1 MRNQNIE
8 TLLKNLED
16 NYQRVK
22 IIEKGQDH
30 IKLKVFEAVFN
41 VDIEDLDLL
50 LNLLDHYIDDSE
62 ITIKLDYTSIYFK
75 DKVIFFTQLE
85 EKYRQ
90 ALYFTLGYD
99 IVKEDFDCSFKGKK
113 YSVEIGN
120 LREFDLK
127 EDQFEQ
133 FIDEIEKEG
142 IDIDPHISGLLI
154 NLISGRDNPIQYY
167 IKISSDQGKKKD
179 LWDTRE
185 ITNLVY
191 FIIFEF
197 YRNQWI
203 MLRLVDPYNIS
214 ESFIDYR
221 SYNISKKPVK
231 PIEVGIYRY
240 IDPFLLDMI
249 YEGDITP
256 NPFFKYLSYY
266 RVFEYFYDK
275 SPMGKVFKDIR
286 RIIIKPEFASDLEGY
301 TKKIYEIVRNNISSI
316 SEVDKLKD
324 LLSEFIEPNIL
335 DKIDNEIAEHIKK
348 RIILDGGLELPS
360 IMNKGTVNWKTC
372 ANRIYDLRRAIV
384 HSNPSYW
391 KKNKKPIHYTN
402 KNFEY
407 VWTESNFLR
416 ILSVELIGK
425 ASLDFYKSLTGN
437 L

>member
-22 IIEKGQDH
+22 IIEKEQDH

-41 VDIEDLDLL
+41 VDIEDLVLL
-50 LNLLDHYIDDSE
+50 LNLLDYYIDDSE

-120 LREFDLK
+120 LREFVLN

-133 FIDEIEKEG
+133 FIDKIEKEG

-167 IKISSDQGKKKD
+167 IKISSDQGKIKE
-179 LWDTRE
+179 LWDTKE
-185 ITNLVY
+185 IINFVY

-203 MLRLVDPYNIS
+203 MLKLVDTYNIS

-221 SYNISKKPVK
+221 SYNISKKSVK
-231 PIEVGIYRY
+231 PFEVGIYRY

-256 NPFFKYLSYY
+256 NPFLKYLSYY

-275 SPMGKVFKDIR
+275 SPMGKVINDIR

-301 TKKIYEIVRNNISSI
+301 TKKIYEIVRNNTSSI
-316 SEVDKLKD
+316 REVDKLKN
-324 LLSEFIEPNIL
+324 LLVEFIESNIL

-360 IMNKGTVNWKTC
+360 IMNKGAVNWKTC

-384 HSNPSYW
+384 HSNPSYR
-391 KKNKKPIHYTN
+391 KKNKKPIHYTK

-425 ASLDFYKSLTGN
+425 ASLVFYKNLTGN